1 MNSAKVSR
9 HVVLPVELLVT
20 HSARVGL
27 ALEVGGDVV
36 SVEVA
41 WVGVRVVAHLAA
53 VRVLWWPLVGAETPD
68 ADGGAWDPTCRGR

>member
-36 SVEVA
+36 PVEVA
-41 WVGVRVVAHLAA
+41 WVGVGIVTHLTS
-53 VRVLWWPLVGAETPD
+53 VCIPVLYAET
-68 ADGGAWDPTCRGR
+68 ADRDGRGRLS